1 MRQFLKDMMDWI
13 LDKEEA
19 SASHGAI
26 SAEQI
31 EKQIKAVEKRREQY
45 EAECNENLHEL
56 NHIVVRLQK
65 MLDQAKK
72 YGG

>member
-1 MRQFLKDMMDWI
+1 MHQFLKEMMEWI

-26 SAEQI
+26 SVAQI
-31 EKQIKAVEKRREQY
+31 EKQIEAVEKRKEKY

-56 NHIVVRLQK
+56 NHIILRLQK
-65 MLDQAKK
+65 MLDRAKK